1 MKIAAVVVSAS
12 SGPIIGRI
20 LLSESDAE
28 LVEAITRT
36 TMPLKFLSTISY
48 FCNTML

>member
-1 MKIAAVVVSAS
+1 MKIAAVVVFAS

-36 TMPLKFLSTISY
+36 TMPYFKISKYNIIFL
-48 FCNTML
+48 